1 MITLFSTTAHQTFSF
16 KTSKKLTPPPRI
28 ELFVVAETNDFFNHR
43 FHEKK
48 QKKNS
53 FFYSSQQR
61 RVGKIKSRRAQSR
74 FGEGQLSRNNNNNQ
88 KKDKEDSCD
97 LRAWAVD
104 GRRARRLPNKTKKKE
119 EEEVLLRR
127 KMEEEPVASCWFI
140 FFFFFCSPIFVFCFF
155 SYFCSFSRASGEIIA
170 NRNSRTGGTICPCG
184 IRDNTKNEKM
194 PDVK

>member
-140 FFFFFCSPIFVFCFF
+140 FFFFFVPPFLFFVFSRTFVLFQELQVRLSPIETAG
-155 SYFCSFSRASGEIIA
+155 R
-170 NRNSRTGGTICPCG
+170 GGQSAPVAYAITQRMKKCL
-184 IRDNTKNEKM
+184 M
-194 PDVK
+194 